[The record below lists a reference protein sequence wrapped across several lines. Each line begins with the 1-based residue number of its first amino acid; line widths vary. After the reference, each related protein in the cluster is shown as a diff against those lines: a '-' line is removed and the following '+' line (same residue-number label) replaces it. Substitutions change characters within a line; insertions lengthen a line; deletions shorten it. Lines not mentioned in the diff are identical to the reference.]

1 MSAQKTVMVNTF
13 TNGILDYTRQSDGKT
28 HKAKNYRTKG
38 SPCPGQIWIPA
49 GRERRNGSVIF
60 S

>member
-13 TNGILDYTRQSDGKT
+13 TNGILDHTRQSVGKT

-38 SPCPGQIWIPA
+38 APCPGQIRIPA